1 MLCKIYNIIK
11 KEKTS
16 DFSPICGLWGY
27 HNKSFYHT
35 LRKTAVV
42 IRKMH
47 GIYAMER
54 INKMHMY

>member
-1 MLCKIYNIIK
+1 MLRKIYNIIK
-11 KEKTS
+11 KKRQVI
-16 DFSPICGLWGY
+16 FSPIYGLWGY

-47 GIYAMER
+47 CIYAMER